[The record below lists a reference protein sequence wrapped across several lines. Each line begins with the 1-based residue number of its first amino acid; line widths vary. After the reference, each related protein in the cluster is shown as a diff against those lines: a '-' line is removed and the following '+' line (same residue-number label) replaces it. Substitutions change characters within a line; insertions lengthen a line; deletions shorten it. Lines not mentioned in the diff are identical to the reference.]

1 MIDLRSDT
9 FSLPTPAMLQAIQT
23 ARLGNDSRDGDPTVM
38 ELEALAAEM
47 LGKEAA
53 LLTPTGTLANLVA
66 LRTHCQAGAT
76 VIMEQ
81 TTHIY
86 DAEYGGLTAL
96 LGLLPALL
104 PGRLGALDLDALR
117 LAVGKARAGFP
128 ERALVCLENTH
139 NAAGGTTLTPAYTD
153 QVCEIA
159 HAAGLPV
166 HLDGARLFNAAVA
179 LGVDVRE
186 LTRSA
191 DSVQFC
197 LSKGLSCPVGSL
209 LLGRRDFIARA
220 RRIRKMMGGAMRQAG
235 VIAAPGLIAL
245 RSGVGRLAED
255 HANARRLA
263 EGLAGVAGVRVDMET
278 VQTNMLR
285 ADVAGLGIDSPTLD
299 RHLTAHGVRCMIYPP
314 TGVRFM
320 TYRGITAGDIDR
332 ALDIIRQLVRA
343 RPWAGE
349 SESRQ
354 EEQQ

>member
-9 FSLPTPAMLQAIQT
+9 FSLPTPEMLQAILT

-38 ELEALAAEM
+38 ELEALAAET

-66 LRTHCQAGAT
+66 LRTHCEAGAT
-76 VIMEQ
+76 VIMEA

-104 PGRLGALDLDALR
+104 PGRQGAMDLDALR
-117 LAVGKARAGFP
+117 AAIPRARAGFP

-139 NAAGGTTLTPAYTD
+139 NAAGGTVMTPAYTD

-166 HLDGARLFNAAVA
+166 HLDGARLFNAATA
-179 LGVDVRE
+179 LAASPRE
-186 LTRSA
+186 LTRSV

-197 LSKGLSCPVGSL
+197 LSKGLSCPIGSL
-209 LLGRRDFIARA
+209 LVGRRDFIARA
-220 RRIRKMMGGAMRQAG
+220 RKVRKMMGGAMRQAG
-235 VIAAPGLIAL
+235 VIAAPGLVAL
-245 RSGVGRLAED
+245 RGGMGWLAED

-263 EGLAGVAGVRVDMET
+263 EGLVGVAGIRVDMET
-278 VQTNMLR
+278 VQTNMVR
-285 ADVAGLGIDSPTLD
+285 ADVAGLGTDSPTFDL
-299 RHLTAHGVRCMIYPP
+299 HLTARGVRCMIYPP

-320 TYRGITAGDIDR
+320 TYRGITANDIDC
-332 ALDIIRQLVRA
+332 ALDMIRGLADA

-349 SESRQ
+349 LDSSQ
-354 EEQQ
+354 EEQR